1 MTESYYVS
9 SFRQRDEF
17 QEKHAEAM
25 KDPSAYLANPI
36 NAYLL
41 TKRLTTDWKKLEDE
55 IRNDEI
61 SSKKN
66 FILIGFN
73 YP

>member
-1 MTESYYVS
+1 MFI
-9 SFRQRDEF
+9 FRQRDEF
-17 QEKHAEAM
+17 QQKHMEAM

-61 SSKKN
+61 SSLI
-66 FILIGFN
+66 FIIIV
-73 YP
+73 